1 MARIKA
7 PVVVTA
13 NHLGSGEVVYLS
25 RDGRWQASMDAGQ
38 VFTELAEAEA
48 ALARHDNELE
58 VVGAYLI
65 NVEVRG
71 ARVEGQHYREQFRSL
86 GPSNYWHGKQTEAND
101 APV

>member
-38 VFTELAEAEA
+38 LFTELA
-48 ALARHDNELE
+48 
-58 VVGAYLI
+58 
-65 NVEVRG
+65 
-71 ARVEGQHYREQFRSL
+71 
-86 GPSNYWHGKQTEAND
+86 
-101 APV
+101 